1 MGARPSERSRG
12 GPRSH
17 KTTMMKSKLRWQCR
31 RGMKELD
38 ALLTAYLETHY
49 DLASDTEKAAFQALL
64 ALPDPDVV
72 GYLLHRQEPESE
84 DIAVVVA
91 RILGRASP

>member
-1 MGARPSERSRG
+1 
-12 GPRSH
+12 
-17 KTTMMKSKLRWQCR
+17 
-31 RGMKELD
+31 MKELD

-49 DLASDTEKAAFQALL
+49 DAAAESEKAAFQSLL
-64 ALPDPDVV
+64 ALPDPDLV
-72 GYLLHRQEPESE
+72 GYLLQRQEPESE